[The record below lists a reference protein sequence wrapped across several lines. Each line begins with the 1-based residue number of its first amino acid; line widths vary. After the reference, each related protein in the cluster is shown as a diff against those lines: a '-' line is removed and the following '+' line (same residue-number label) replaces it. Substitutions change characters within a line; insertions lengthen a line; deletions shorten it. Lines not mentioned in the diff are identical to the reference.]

1 MNMKKGLMVTVVL
14 ASSLTA
20 MAQTKPVAKSAAP
33 ITKPK
38 LALTY
43 TPGQSLNYKKIY
55 DTIKNSRLKYGVN
68 EFSIESPYLQTT
80 AAAEAMLDWIINK
93 TIDPR
98 KTIGVNTFATPTLQ
112 LGDIVTMNYKNSDGL
127 YVIAD
132 TNERYVVYNIE
143 NQKGPTGTQMTVHL
157 AEV

>member
-1 MNMKKGLMVTVVL
+1 M
-14 ASSLTA
+14 
-20 MAQTKPVAKSAAP
+20 
-33 ITKPK
+33 
-38 LALTY
+38 
-43 TPGQSLNYKKIY
+43 
-55 DTIKNSRLKYGVN
+55 N

-127 YVIAD
+127 YVVAD
-132 TNERYVVYNIE
+132 ANERYVVYNIE